1 MSTALNLLD
10 ICISCEQRKR
20 ILTPIVTNWPAL
32 NQRRYCFWY
41 TVQFCIDSLFPVACY
56 EQASGDILYMH
67 AALGEPAYAIYAIWL
82 IDNINDLDHLK
93 QQKFALEV

>member
-20 ILTPIVTNWPAL
+20 ILKPIVTNWPAL
-32 NQRRYCFWY
+32 NQGRYCCWN

-56 EQASGDILYMH
+56 EHASGDIFYMH
-67 AALGEPAYAIYAIWL
+67 AAFAEPAYAIWP